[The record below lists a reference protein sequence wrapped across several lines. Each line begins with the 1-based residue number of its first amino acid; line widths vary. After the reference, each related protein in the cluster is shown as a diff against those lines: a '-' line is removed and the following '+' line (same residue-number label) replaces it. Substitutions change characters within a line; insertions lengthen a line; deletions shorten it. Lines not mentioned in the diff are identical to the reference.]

1 MKTQKIF
8 SKNADWQRLVVLKTN
23 RCKRQKNRAFFVE
36 GVRSINNAVACG
48 WQIESFVYSFEAQLS
63 SWAKDLL
70 RSVQTSVN
78 YALTDALMA
87 ELSGKADTSELIAVA
102 VMREDAAEGLTLSA
116 NPVLALFDRPS
127 NHGNLG
133 TIIRSCDALGVEA
146 LLLTGHSA
154 DLYEPE
160 VIAASMGSFFK
171 LPVIRIAENETLLQ
185 FLAALRE
192 KYPDFQIVGTTAHRE
207 NSIYHA
213 DLRRPTLFLIGN
225 ETQGLSKAYRELC
238 DLMVTIPMAEDSY
251 ATSFNVGCAA
261 TVMFYEARRQ
271 REKDIGMRQNE
282 ERLQ

>member
-1 MKTQKIF
+1 
-8 SKNADWQRLVVLKTN
+8 
-23 RCKRQKNRAFFVE
+23 
-36 GVRSINNAVACG
+36 
-48 WQIESFVYSFEAQLS
+48 
-63 SWAKDLL
+63 
-70 RSVQTSVN
+70 
-78 YALTDALMA
+78 
-87 ELSGKADTSELIAVA
+87 
-102 VMREDAAEGLTLSA
+102 
-116 NPVLALFDRPS
+116 
-127 NHGNLG
+127 
-133 TIIRSCDALGVEA
+133 VEA

-192 KYPDFQIVGTTAHRE
+192 KYPGFQIVGTTAHRE
-207 NSIYHA
+207 SSIYNA

-238 DLMVTIPMAEDSY
+238 DLMVTIPMAEDAY

-271 REKDIGMRQNE
+271 RALGRDVFAYNKVDEVE
-282 ERLQ
+282 